1 METFRIEALK
11 FQARSFLK
19 ENKMPEQNKPFV
31 VTDRRK
37 FTLDGEPRPD
47 ADPSP
52 EKVRPVVP
60 PPDPAPESSAR
71 LTSAP
76 EPAKTAPEP
85 HHHADAAPFSD
96 APSSAEQEDPN
107 LPPPPTAEQMEQS
120 RIAFNATAERLDTAI
135 RAANP
140 GLEHA
145 PPMSFERL
153 VQSVYM
159 TAIMQ
164 LGGATPEGQKPQVD
178 LLGARQSID
187 MLTVIAEK
195 TKGNLTIDESQ
206 LIDSALFELRLAFL
220 EITQSFARSAAAR
233 SPQPGFGAPGG
244 PGTPGFG
251 PSIVR

>member
-1 METFRIEALK
+1 
-11 FQARSFLK
+11 
-19 ENKMPEQNKPFV
+19 MPEQNKPFV
-31 VTDRRK
+31 ITDRRK

-52 EKVRPVVP
+52 EKVRPVP
-60 PPDPAPESSAR
+60 PPVEPPIESSAR
-71 LTSAP
+71 VIPHPPVELPVAPQPISAVP
-76 EPAKTAPEP
+76 ATEPQAGGF
-85 HHHADAAPFSD
+85 D
-96 APSSAEQEDPN
+96 EQDPN
-107 LPPPPTAEQMEQS
+107 LPASPTAEQMEQS
-120 RIAFNATAERLDTAI
+120 RLAFDATADRLDIAI
-135 RAANP
+135 RSANP
-140 GLEHA
+140 GMEH
-145 PPMSFERL
+145 PPKMSFERL

-164 LGGATPEGQKPQVD
+164 LGGGTPEGQKPQVD

-195 TKGNLTIDESQ
+195 TAASLSADERQ

-220 EITQSFARSAAAR
+220 DITQALARSAG
-233 SPQPGFGAPGG
+233 SKPQPPA